1 MTDDLRNRIR
11 RLDPMHPGV
20 PTVSATTPSSR
31 QRLEDIMATDI
42 SEPTTREAR
51 PAVRWY
57 PVTAAAALVIVAAI
71 GVGALRGGGTD
82 PDVVAGPPLELA
94 LGAQDPMAMCLAFD
108 VAILAEM
115 PMAFEG
121 TVTAVD
127 GERITLTVDRWF
139 KGGDAA
145 EVMLTGPAGL
155 EALIDGIAFVV
166 GSQYLITA
174 TDGQVNYCGFSGA
187 STPELRAAFEQAFG
201 G

>member
-1 MTDDLRNRIR
+1 MTDDLRNRIQ
-11 RLDPMHPGV
+11 RLDPMPPGV
-20 PTVSATTPSSR
+20 PTVSATTPPSR
-31 QRLEDIMATDI
+31 QRLEDIMATDL
-42 SEPTTREAR
+42 SEPTRQTR
-51 PAVRWY
+51 PAARWA
-57 PVTAAAALVIVAAI
+57 PAAAAAALVVVAAI

-82 PDVVAGPPLELA
+82 PDVVAGPPLELT

-115 PMAFEG
+115 PVAFEG

-127 GERITLTVDRWF
+127 GDRVTLTVDRWF
-139 KGGDAA
+139 EGGDAA
-145 EVMLTGPAGL
+145 EVTLIGPAGL
-155 EALIDGIAFVV
+155 EALIDGIAFAK

-187 STPELRAAFEQAFG
+187 STPGLRAAFEQAFG

>member
-11 RLDPMHPGV
+11 RLDPMPPGV

-31 QRLEDIMATDI
+31 QRLEDIMATDL
-42 SEPTTREAR
+42 SEPTRQTR
-51 PAVRWY
+51 PAFRWA
-57 PVTAAAALVIVAAI
+57 PAAVAAALVVVAAV

-82 PDVVAGPPLELA
+82 PDVVAGPPLELT

-108 VAILAEM
+108 VDILAGM
-115 PMAFEG
+115 PVAFEG

-127 GERITLTVDRWF
+127 GDRVTLTVDRWF
-139 KGGDAA
+139 EGGDAA
-145 EVMLTGPAGL
+145 EVTLIGPAGL
-155 EALIDGIAFVV
+155 EALIDGIAFAE